1 MTNRERQKRYCQWLL
16 EATRQGV
23 LNNEKIDLRVIK
35 QRYRFIA
42 VTTPDGALAYFTR
55 EEFYALLNIGIAY
68 AQAIK
73 EQRLKKEIEGGI
85 TST

>member
-1 MTNRERQKRYCQWLL
+1 MTNRERQKRYYRWLL

-23 LNNEKIDLRVIK
+23 LNNEKVDLRVIK
-35 QRYRFIA
+35 QGYRFVV
-42 VTTPDGALAYFTR
+42 VTTPDGAPACFTR

-73 EQRLKKEIEGGI
+73 KQRLKKEIEL
-85 TST
+85 